1 VVEYRAQAGG
11 VSVMHGWTWPEGH
24 SESSRITAG
33 ADAGPKAAVAVYSAE
48 QWCAAVHEASWPGGL
63 ALFPC

>member
-1 VVEYRAQAGG
+1 MQ
-11 VSVMHGWTWPEGH
+11 SWMHGWTWPEGH

-33 ADAGPKAAVAVYSAE
+33 VGAGPKAAAAACLAA

-63 ALFPC
+63 ALFPY